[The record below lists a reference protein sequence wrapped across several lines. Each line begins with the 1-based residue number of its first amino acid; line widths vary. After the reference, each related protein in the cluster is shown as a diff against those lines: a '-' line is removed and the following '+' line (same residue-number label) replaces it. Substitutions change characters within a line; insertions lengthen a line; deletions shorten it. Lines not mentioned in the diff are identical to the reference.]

1 MNSLTHVIPTE
12 RMLRL
17 IHLGGAVVA
26 KQNDSEIKAL
36 VNTAVSILVLNIRQ
50 PQAVLTELQAAS
62 IFKLEE
68 QLQKAM

>member
-1 MNSLTHVIPTE
+1 
-12 RMLRL
+12 MLRL